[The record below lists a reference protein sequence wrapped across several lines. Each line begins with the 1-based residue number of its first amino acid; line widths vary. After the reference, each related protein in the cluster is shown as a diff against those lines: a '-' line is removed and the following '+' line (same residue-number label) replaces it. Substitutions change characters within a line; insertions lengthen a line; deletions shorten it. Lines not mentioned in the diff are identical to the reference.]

1 MNLFTVTV
9 GGLPIDQ
16 LEDDNFCNTNV
27 HALFFYIKKGLMTQD
42 QPFLYIK
49 TCWDL

>member
-16 LEDDNFCNTNV
+16 SETGKIFQRSS
-27 HALFFYIKKGLMTQD
+27 HALLLFKKGLMTQD